1 MEILNNF
8 SMIYYFITFILGA
21 MFMFT
26 TFCIAAMCKT
36 QEPKNTQ
43 EQKNKV
49 HFYVARDK
57 DGTLWLYM
65 GRPYRG
71 KHEFEGVICLNGN
84 YFENCNLNRNDFD
97 NLKWEDEPVEVFIKM
112 ED

>member
-26 TFCIAAMCKT
+26 TLCIAAMCKT
-36 QEPKNTQ
+36 QEP
-43 EQKNKV
+43 KNKV

-57 DGTLWLYM
+57 DGELWLYLSTPVRA
-65 GRPYRG
+65 GDSFFARKRG
-71 KHEFEGVICLNGN
+71 ETLIKSKYFSEYGLNV
-84 YFENCNLNRNDFD
+84 NDYV
-97 NLKWEDEPVEVFIKM
+97 NLKWEDEPVEVFINM